1 MKLSANLSGG
11 SSSVIAGGCALGV
24 AAAVAAWLYLAS
36 APQAAPQVQFATLKG
51 ELISTADLRGKVT
64 LINFWATSCAPC
76 VKELPGIAA
85 AYKKYQAQGFET
97 IAVAMEYD
105 PPQYVK
111 TFTERHQLP
120 FKIALDARG
129 ELAREFGKAGGG
141 VRVVPTSFVIDRQGR
156 IIKSYLGELDFVK
169 FNALLEAALKEPA

>member
-1 MKLSANLSGG
+1 MKLSGKIG
-11 SSSVIAGGCALGV
+11 SVILGV
-24 AAAVAAWLYLAS
+24 GAAIAGAWLYFAS
-36 APQAAPQVQFATLKG
+36 APKPAPEVKFATLKG

-85 AYKKYQAQGFET
+85 AYKKYHAQGFET

-105 PPQYVK
+105 PPNYVK
-111 TFTERHQLP
+111 SFTERNQLP
-120 FKIALDARG
+120 FMVALDARG
-129 ELAREFGKAGGG
+129 EIAKAFGAINGE

-156 IIKSYLGELDFVK
+156 VIKRYLGELDFVK
-169 FNALLEAALKEPA
+169 FEALLVAALKEAV